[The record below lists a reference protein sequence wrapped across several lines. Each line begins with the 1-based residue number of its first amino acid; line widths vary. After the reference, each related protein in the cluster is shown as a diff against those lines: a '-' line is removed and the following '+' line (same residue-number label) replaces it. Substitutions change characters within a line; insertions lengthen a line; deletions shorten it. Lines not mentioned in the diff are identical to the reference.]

1 MNIIRRDHSTVIE
14 EEAADVEQR
23 GFFLPRPSWSPAG
36 LEVIAPQEETAGEPP
51 PTETML
57 AEMTVCLSV
66 DDVRR
71 RDPPSNED
79 VNLSLSSSSQTMV
92 TLSLARDHDPT
103 AVGRDSEEEFIKSQC
118 KKALRQLSSL
128 SSFFNNDDP
137 SAPAS
142 EQWNGSETIAQSE
155 KYSLQDEG
163 TFNEMAFVVHAY
175 HFAMGKMF

>member
-14 EEAADVEQR
+14 EEAADVEQQ
-23 GFFLPRPSWSPAG
+23 GFFLPRPSW
-36 LEVIAPQEETAGEPP
+36 QEETAAEPP
-51 PTETML
+51 PPETML
-57 AEMTVCLSV
+57 AEMMVCLGV
-66 DDVRR
+66 DDARR

-79 VNLSLSSSSQTMV
+79 LNSSSSSSSQMV
-92 TLSLARDHDPT
+92 TMSLVRNHDPT

-142 EQWNGSETIAQSE
+142 EQWNGSETIALSE

-163 TFNEMAFVVHAY
+163 TFNEMAIVVHAY
-175 HFAMGKMF
+175 HFAMGKIF